1 MSRRGRGASVLVT
14 LVAIAMTAA
23 CGSVAAQSPALPTAL
38 PTTSLDDIGET
49 APMTEPRDCRRITDF
64 DADDSAGWFIVND
77 GVMGGRSSG
86 GGEIDDSVLRFAGN
100 VVTAGGGF
108 TSVRLRLAGDEL
120 VDTTRIEMRVR
131 PDDRTYGLTMEDA
144 TVYRGIPVSH
154 RADLARGPVDSD
166 GWAIAAVDY
175 DRLVPS
181 VFGVLLEAPPFD
193 PASARE
199 IGIIIADGIDGDFAL
214 EVDWIDACP

>member
-1 MSRRGRGASVLVT
+1 
-14 LVAIAMTAA
+14 
-23 CGSVAAQSPALPTAL
+23 
-38 PTTSLDDIGET
+38 
-49 APMTEPRDCRRITDF
+49 
-64 DADDSAGWFIVND
+64 
-77 GVMGGRSSG
+77 
-86 GGEIDDSVLRFAGN
+86 
-100 VVTAGGGF
+100 
-108 TSVRLRLAGDEL
+108 
-120 VDTTRIEMRVR
+120 
-131 PDDRTYGLTMEDA
+131 MEDA